1 MPVVGA
7 FAIVLGAVLGIALL
21 VAVIV
26 LLSRG
31 IGSIFRVIGLAFVH
45 VFRFIGGELT
55 DALRL
60 VGAVVLLP
68 FVVLLTIGSI
78 LIGRW
83 SATTHYGRAL
93 QDELR
98 AAGLCI
104 YRMAIGHP
112 ARLLFLTPITDKLE
126 KRLPEVVKAAPTRDT
141 PKGGRTGSY
150 PGYRIVGSLKG
161 GGSGG
166 KLYVAE
172 PEPMKRAALERSG
185 REVVDQVVIK
195 SFSLKEG
202 SGLDQ
207 IIRESTAL
215 ENGKKLGLVLE
226 HHRDADRFYYVMP
239 YVPGEPFGQ
248 LISRLHSESP
258 AGGLDGPRMR
268 RGFELVGALLETLDG
283 YHRGGVWHK
292 DVKPDNIIVNESG
305 AHLVDF
311 GLVTPL
317 RSAMT
322 LTTHGTEYFRDPE
335 LVRMALKG
343 VKVHQVDGA
352 RFDTYAAGAVLYALI
367 ENSFPAHGGL
377 SQISKNCPP
386 AAKWIVRRAMADYE
400 KRYPTAAIMLADLNA
415 LLASDDPFSV
425 KPAQLPS
432 MNGAEAAPELP
443 EAPIDPLELQ
453 MPAAVVQQ
461 RRTPEPSARPDTPA
475 QPEVPAA
482 RRAPA
487 IRVSNWW
494 TGASDVAPM
503 GPDVVRVG
511 RPASPNARTARQGDM
526 PRLVEPAGRRTAREQ
541 RESAQQRARAAQA
554 RAHDRMRGHRRKN
567 RNRYN
572 SSGVNAGVA
581 VAVFLFLAACVGV
594 AALMVNVRGGSYN
607 TMVAPLADATSGG
620 GFTVTRD
627 GVTISAGGD
636 GLHVATAG
644 NSVAI
649 ASAPSTPDVP
659 GMPDVPGVGAAVAS
673 VGTVLV
679 VSDLRAPIAD
689 ELLGVLGE
697 ARVRL
702 ANQGIHVTG
711 DVLMDGAMMG
721 DSSALSDAAMSPGA
735 IGEAVELVALARR
748 ARGQGVLGSD
758 EVIEALESL
767 DRNRADIDGI
777 VWLAPATSG
786 RDDRV
791 GYLVVSAE
799 GVDSYDADG
808 RHIAEHLPAA
818 IRKSL
823 R

>member
-1 MPVVGA
+1 MPVLGA
-7 FAIVLGAVLGIALL
+7 FVIVLGAVLGIALL

-31 IGSIFRVIGLAFVH
+31 IGSIFRVIGLAFAH

-60 VGAVVLLP
+60 VGALVLLP
-68 FVVLLTIGSI
+68 FVVFLTIGSI

-112 ARLLFLTPITDKLE
+112 ARLLFLTPITEKFE
-126 KRLPEVVKAAPTRDT
+126 KRLPEVVKAAPTRDA
-141 PKGGRTGSY
+141 PKGGRSGTY

-172 PEPMKRAALERSG
+172 PEPMKRAALERGG
-185 REVVDQVVIK
+185 REPVDQVVIK

-386 AAKWIVRRAMADYE
+386 AAKWIVRRAMADYD

-415 LLASDDPFSV
+415 LLAADDPFAV

-432 MNGAEAAPELP
+432 MNGAEAAPDLP
-443 EAPIDPLELQ
+443 EAPIDPAELQ
-453 MPAAVVQQ
+453 MPPVVAQGP
-461 RRTPEPSARPDTPA
+461 RAPEPNARPAGVPSVDAPA
-475 QPEVPAA
+475 P

-494 TGASDVAPM
+494 TGASDVEPM

-511 RPASPNARTARQGDM
+511 RSASPNARTARPGDV
-526 PRLVEPAGRRTAREQ
+526 PRLVEPAARLSAREQ
-541 RESAQQRARAAQA
+541 REAAQQRAKAA
-554 RAHDRMRGHRRKN
+554 RARARERMRGHGRN
-567 RNRYN
+567 NRYN

-581 VAVFLFLAACVGV
+581 VALFLFLAACVAF
-594 AALMVNVRGGSYN
+594 AAMMINFGRSPGQGI
-607 TMVAPLADATSGG
+607 VAPIAEATSGG
-620 GFTVTRD
+620 GFSVTRD
-627 GVTISAGGD
+627 GVAVSVGD
-636 GLHVATAG
+636 GAFHVSNGRGA
-644 NSVAI
+644 VAI
-649 ASAPSTPDVP
+649 ASAPGTPETP
-659 GMPDVPGVGAAVAS
+659 MPPAVAAPIAN

-679 VSDLRAPIAD
+679 VSDLRPPIAD
-689 ELLGVLGE
+689 ELLDVLGQ
-697 ARVRL
+697 ARARL
-702 ANQGIHVTG
+702 ANHGIHVTG
-711 DVLMDGAMMG
+711 DVLMDGAVMA
-721 DSSALSDAAMSPGA
+721 DQSALSPEA

-758 EVIEALESL
+758 EVIEALENL

-799 GVDSYDADG
+799 GRDSYDADG

-818 IRKSL
+818 IRKAL